1 MKYIYTILFT
11 LALMLFVSC
20 TKDDLAPDTTGK
32 GLTLIVPFTT
42 VGEQPIADDMVTR
55 VPSDP
60 GNDDKLPSTENL
72 YLWVCLKTT
81 SSTVAVFF
89 RHYTVTGG
97 SWTESNGHYTMSLS
111 VSLPEIEET
120 ATDVSVGKI
129 YAIAS
134 ERVLTKVELN
144 GIYNGIAANDYESDV
159 YLQRNISSATF
170 NLLDNAVFTPATP
183 WTSDDLRDLYSTS
196 TVNEIHITGF
206 DPEHPTKAN
215 KVKTV
220 GDAPVILYHCAAK
233 ADFQWESTSAVTVN
247 SIKIKN
253 LPTTCKIF
261 QPTQNTNSNG
271 QIQITTDISSKWI
284 GRKCVYLFQPY
295 DPSTLTY
302 DVDLKGKSDLTNLA
316 SPSAVSGTNFTT
328 WYRIRANITDPNP

>member
-42 VGEQPIADDMVTR
+42 VGEQPVADDMVTR

-60 GNDDKLPSTENL
+60 GIDDKLPATNHL
-72 YLWVCLKTT
+72 YLWVCLQT
-81 SSTVAVFF
+81 SASTVNVFF
-89 RHYTVTGG
+89 RHYDMADEAY
-97 SWTESNGHYTMSLS
+97 SWTESNGLYTMSLS
-111 VSLPEIEET
+111 VALPEISET
-120 ATDVSVGKI
+120 STAVSVGRI

-134 ERVLTKVELN
+134 SHAITKGELN
-144 GIYNGIAANDYESDV
+144 GIYNGITADAYATGSAMQSV
-159 YLQRNISSATF
+159 ASATF
-170 NLLDNAVFTPATP
+170 NLLDDAVFTPATAL
-183 WTSDDLRDLYSTS
+183 TSDQLRDLYSTS

-215 KVKTV
+215 QVKTV
-220 GDAPVILYHCAAK
+220 GDVPVRLYHCAAK

-261 QPTQNTNSNG
+261 QPTQNTNADG
-271 QIQITTDISSKWI
+271 QMQITTDMSSKWI
-284 GRKCVYLFQPY
+284 GRKYVYVFQPY

-302 DVDLKGKSDLTNLA
+302 DVDLEGKNKLTNLA

-328 WYRIRANITDPNP
+328 WYRIRAKVTNP

>member
-42 VGEQPIADDMVTR
+42 VGEQPVADDMVTR

-60 GNDDKLPSTENL
+60 GSDDKLPATNHL
-72 YLWVCLKTT
+72 YLWVCLQT
-81 SSTVAVFF
+81 SASTVNVFF
-89 RHYTVTGG
+89 RHYDMADEAY
-97 SWTESNGHYTMSLS
+97 SWTESNGLYTMSLS
-111 VSLPEIEET
+111 VALPEISET
-120 ATDVSVGKI
+120 STAVSVGRI

-134 ERVLTKVELN
+134 SHAITKGELN
-144 GIYNGIAANDYESDV
+144 GIYNGITADAYATGSAMQSV
-159 YLQRNISSATF
+159 ASATF
-170 NLLDNAVFTPATP
+170 NLLDNAVFTPATS

-206 DPEHPTKAN
+206 DPESGEAN
-215 KVKTV
+215 QVKTV
-220 GDAPVILYHCAAK
+220 GNVPVRLYHCAAK
-233 ADFQWESTSAVTVN
+233 ADFQWESTSDITVN
-247 SIKIKN
+247 SITIKN

-261 QPTQNTNSNG
+261 QPTQNTNAGG
-271 QIQITTDISSKWI
+271 QMQITTDMSSKWI
-284 GRKCVYLFQPY
+284 GRKCVYVFQPS
-295 DPSTLTY
+295 STLTY
-302 DVDLKGKSDLTNLA
+302 DVDLKGKNKLTNLA

>member
-20 TKDDLAPDTTGK
+20 TKDDLVPDTTGK

-42 VGEQPIADDMVTR
+42 VGEQPMADDMVTR

-60 GNDDKLPSTENL
+60 GSDDKLPATENL

-89 RHYTVTGG
+89 RHYTVTDGY
-97 SWTESNGHYTMSLS
+97 SWTESNGHYTMSIS

-120 ATDVSVGKI
+120 ATDVSVGRI

-134 ERVLTKVELN
+134 ERALSGGELH
-144 GIYNGIAANDYESDV
+144 GIYDGITEVNYLAGSC
-159 YLQRNISSATF
+159 LQRNLESATY
-170 NLLDNAVFTPATP
+170 NLLDNAVFSPATAL
-183 WTSDDLRDLYSTS
+183 TSDDLRDLYSTS

-206 DPEHPTKAN
+206 DPEHPSKAN
-215 KVKTV
+215 QLKTIGNEPVK
-220 GDAPVILYHCAAK
+220 LYHCAAK
-233 ADFQWESTSAVTVN
+233 ADFQWESTSGVTVN
-247 SIKIKN
+247 SITIKN

-261 QPTQNTNSNG
+261 QPTQNTNANG
-271 QIQITTDISSKWI
+271 KITITTDKSSKWI
-284 GRKCVYLFQPY
+284 GRRCVYVFQPS
-295 DPSTLTY
+295 STLTY
-302 DVDLKGKSDLTNLA
+302 DVVLEGKNKLTNLA

-328 WYRIRANITDPNP
+328 WYRIRAKVTNP

>member
-1 MKYIYTILFT
+1 
-11 LALMLFVSC
+11 MLFVSC

-42 VGEQPIADDMVTR
+42 VGEQPMADDMVTR

-60 GNDDKLPSTENL
+60 GSDDKLPSTENL

-89 RHYTVTGG
+89 RHYTVTDD
-97 SWTESNGHYTMSLS
+97 SWTESNGHYTMSLLA
-111 VSLPEIEET
+111 SLPEIEET
-120 ATDVSVGKI
+120 ATDVSVGRI

-196 TVNEIHITGF
+196 TTNEIHVTHLTDDIQ
-206 DPEHPTKAN
+206 PKAD

-220 GDAPVILYHCAAK
+220 DDAPVKLYHCAAK

-247 SIKIKN
+247 SIMIKN

-261 QPTQNTNSNG
+261 QPTQNTNADG
-271 QIQITTDISSKWI
+271 QMQITTDMSSKWI
-284 GRKCVYLFQPY
+284 GRRCVYVFQPS
-295 DPSTLTY
+295 STLTY
-302 DVDLKGKSDLTNLA
+302 DVDLEGKTDLTNLT

-328 WYRIRANITDPNP
+328 WYRIRATITNP